1 MADMRKV
8 ALHRET
14 AEADALLEVQ
24 KSQAQAI
31 DRGYELYSSL
41 LSELML
47 ASGDP
52 GMYDELKTLLD
63 QSNFEIESRIRKEKL
78 NAIYHK
84 VISLPTR
91 VQAAKNLTNMLVIL
105 HRMESQPLASNM
117 SNSAINQINETLAKI
132 GQKVRKNLDSISRPV
147 IKEE

>member
-1 MADMRKV
+1 MRQV
-8 ALHRET
+8 DLHRET

-24 KSQAQAI
+24 KSQTQAI
-31 DRGYELYSSL
+31 NRGYQLYSTL
-41 LSELML
+41 LSELTL

-52 GMYDELKTLLD
+52 AMYDELKTLLD

-91 VQAAKNLTNMLVIL
+91 VHAAKNLTNMLVVL
-105 HRMESQPLASNM
+105 HRMESQAMASNK
-117 SNSAINQINETLAKI
+117 SDAAVNRINETLAKI
-132 GQKVRKNLDSISRPV
+132 GQKVRKDIDSISKPM